1 MINVT
6 NNVNLSMR
14 GYFTIEVADA
24 KTGELKQRIAD
35 IPNTFTHTFVEMAL
49 GTNKDLGLYSS
60 NGNGFHIL
68 AALTH
73 PSNNCLKFTKSDI
86 TPNPDMQDVSSLVD
100 YQNDWLL
107 LSTKN
112 YSEDS
117 VSIGRFKYN
126 KATKSFT
133 QQYTTK
139 WTRDFS
145 VQNTVSGT
153 YEAKALAIVY
163 STYNGLWTTKLGNIP
178 SGNKLMTVA
187 KITDNGTPFTLTI
200 SKDDIVTVYYTF
212 EFNIALK
219 KSPDFNVKL
228 QKSTKATELVNYKV
242 HQLDYTDFIDETK
255 VSEDWV
261 EGADILINI
270 LMGITKSRNR
280 GLYNNLAVGLMH
292 KTSDNKFIATSIGA
306 SSSSLNY
313 YNNSG
318 NPLRSNFW
326 FTAARD
332 YSKKTESGF
341 IPIGPAGT
349 TNFAVTAIFE
359 KANKR
364 ISWSIKSRL
373 AQNYIKLYNKQLKDF
388 DLKSKLPESQFIVLL
403 GNTIWGSYDNSS
415 LNSSD
420 IDSSDAAPF
429 WKWTVKNMYQRTADF
444 TVPQLSEIVLD
455 AQKPYFN
462 WNINFQ
468 NGFML
473 TNLDTPANK
482 LEINDYFE
490 FEFTMKYIFTY
501 SFD

>member
-49 GTNKDLGLYSS
+49 GTNRDMEGFNGYNILTAIANKS
-60 NGNGFHIL
+60 N
-68 AALTH
+68 
-73 PSNNCLKFTKSDI
+73 SCLKFTKSDI
-86 TPNPDMQDVSSLVD
+86 TPGPDMQDVSALVD

-107 LSTKN
+107 LPT
-112 YSEDS
+112 EDF
-117 VSIGRFKYN
+117 IGGSDPEKIARFKYN

-133 QQYTTK
+133 QQYTIK
-139 WTRDFS
+139 WARDFS
-145 VQNTVSGT
+145 VLNSVSGT
-153 YEAKALAIVY
+153 YEAKALGIVY
-163 STYNGLWTTKLGNIP
+163 TLINNYGWLTRMTSEATK
-178 SGNKLMTVA
+178 NKLMTVA
-187 KITDNGTPFTLTI
+187 KLTDNGTPFTLTI
-200 SKDDIVTVYYTF
+200 SKDDIVTAYYTF

-261 EGADILINI
+261 EGADILNRIIKGMTKSKYNGLGNSINI
-270 LMGITKSRNR
+270 
-280 GLYNNLAVGLMH
+280 GLMH
-292 KTSDNKFIATSIGA
+292 KTSDNKFIATGIAA
-306 SSSSLNY
+306 SDNSLNY
-313 YNNSG
+313 HVYFSTNTWYNT
-318 NPLRSNFW
+318 LV
-326 FTAARD
+326 D
-332 YSKKTESGF
+332 YRKKTQSGF
-341 IPIGPAGT
+341 IPTGPD
-349 TNFAVTAIFE
+349 NSNYYAVTATFE

-373 AQNYIKLYNKQLKDF
+373 AQNFIELYNKQLKDY
-388 DLKSKLPESQFIVLL
+388 DLKTKLPESQFIVLL
-403 GNTIWGSYDNSS
+403 GNPIFGHYNNSDV
-415 LNSSD
+415 NSSD
-420 IDSSDAAPF
+420 IDNSRAYPY
-429 WKWTVKNMYQRTADF
+429 WKWHIKNMYQRTADF
-444 TVPQLSEIVLD
+444 TVPQLSGLVVD
-455 AQKPYFN
+455 SQKPYFN
-462 WNINFQ
+462 WDINFQ

-482 LEINDYFE
+482 LEISDYFE
-490 FEFTMKYIFTY
+490 FEFTMKYALTY

>member
-6 NNVNLSMR
+6 NNVNLGMR

-49 GTNKDLGLYSS
+49 GTNKNLGGFNGYS
-60 NGNGFHIL
+60 IL
-68 AALTH
+68 SVIANFGR
-73 PSNNCLKFTKSDI
+73 SCLKFTKSDI
-86 TPNPDMQDVSSLVD
+86 TPSPDMQDVSALVD

-107 LSTKN
+107 LPTQEYADGKN
-112 YSEDS
+112 S

-145 VQNTVSGT
+145 VLSSVSGT
-153 YEAKALAIVY
+153 YEAKALGIIFSSSY
-163 STYNGLWTTKLGNIP
+163 SQEWINKMGDSATA
-178 SGNKLMTVA
+178 NKLMTVA

-200 SKDDIVTVYYTF
+200 TKEDIVTAYYTF

-219 KSPDFNVKL
+219 KSPDFNIKL

-261 EGADILINI
+261 EGADVF
-270 LMGITKSRNR
+270 TKIIRGLTKTTGS
-280 GLYNNLAVGLMH
+280 GLYNNIVVGLMH
-292 KTSDNKFIATSIGA
+292 KTSENKFIATGIA
-306 SSSSLNY
+306 AYDTNMNY
-313 YNNSG
+313 YTNTGTYPGCYLWSY
-318 NPLRSNFW
+318 SSYQ
-326 FTAARD
+326 
-332 YSKKTESGF
+332 YSKKTQSGF
-341 IPIGPAGT
+341 IFTGPDNSNT
-349 TNFAVTAIFE
+349 FAVTATFD
-359 KANKR
+359 KTNKR
-364 ISWSIKSRL
+364 IYWSIKSRL
-373 AQNYIKLYNKQLKDF
+373 SQKFIKTYNKQLKDY
-388 DLKSKLPESQFIVLL
+388 DLKTKLPESQFTVFL
-403 GNTIWGSYDNSS
+403 GDPVFSYVNNSDYNPADPS
-415 LNSSD
+415 TSN
-420 IDSSDAAPF
+420 APPI
-429 WKWTVKNMYQRTADF
+429 WKWHVKNMYQRTADF
-444 TVPQLSEIVLD
+444 TVPQLSNIAVD
-455 AQKPYFN
+455 NQKLYFN

-473 TNLDTPANK
+473 TNLDNPANK
-482 LEINDYFE
+482 LEISDYFE